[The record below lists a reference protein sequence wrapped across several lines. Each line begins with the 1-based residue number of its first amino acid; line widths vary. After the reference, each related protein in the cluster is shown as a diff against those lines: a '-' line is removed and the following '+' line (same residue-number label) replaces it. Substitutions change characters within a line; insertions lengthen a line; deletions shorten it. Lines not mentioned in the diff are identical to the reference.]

1 MPSLH
6 LLLYRIAFTLA
17 RFVAIEGRRRD
28 PLHSLGHPP
37 GADDRPSV
45 PLPPAAPPPDD
56 LDVRIADLGLKI
68 ERLSCYIDARF
79 DDLEPDQ
86 LRRLLALYGQL
97 NNCLGRLK
105 RDRAQVKGD
114 DADDRTRAL
123 DQALDRLSKEWGIDL

>member
-1 MPSLH
+1 MPSPH
-6 LLLYRIAFTLA
+6 QLLYRIAFSIA
-17 RFVAIEGRRRD
+17 RFVAIERRKRD

-45 PLPPAAPPPDD
+45 PRPPPAPPPDD
-56 LDVRIADLGLKI
+56 LDVRIADLGRKI
-68 ERLSCYIDARF
+68 ERLSRYIDARF

-105 RDRAQVKGD
+105 RDRAQIKGG
-114 DADDRTRAL
+114 DADDRARAL
-123 DQALDRLSKEWGIDL
+123 DEALDRLSKEWGIDL